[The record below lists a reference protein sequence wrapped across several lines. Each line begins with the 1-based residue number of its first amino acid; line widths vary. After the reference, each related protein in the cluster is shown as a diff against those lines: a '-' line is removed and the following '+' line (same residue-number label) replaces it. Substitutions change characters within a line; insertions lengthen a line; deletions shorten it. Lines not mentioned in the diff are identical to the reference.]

1 MAPLGVD
8 TGPGLVPG
16 LVFSIT
22 TATTSRKDTEFMP
35 NGLLFMQ
42 R

>member
-16 LVFSIT
+16 LVFSI
-22 TATTSRKDTEFMP
+22 AQDTEFMP